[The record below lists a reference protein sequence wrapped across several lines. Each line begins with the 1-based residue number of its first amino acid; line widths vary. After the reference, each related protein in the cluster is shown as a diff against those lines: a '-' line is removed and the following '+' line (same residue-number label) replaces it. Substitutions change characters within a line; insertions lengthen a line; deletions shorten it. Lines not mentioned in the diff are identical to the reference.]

1 MPLFSTTDANTG
13 APKWA
18 VAGGLGV
25 SANGYTLYA
34 NTTQSAYV
42 PGAAVGVFGVD
53 ATEIGLDA
61 NKAQKPTHTGWVLV
75 KQGSGSRS
83 GRIQTEVLVAGGMG
97 ADVATANSA
106 NDNVL
111 YANT

>member
-13 APKWA
+13 APKFA

-25 SANGYTLYA
+25 AANGYTLYA
-34 NTTQSAYV
+34 NTTASVFV

-53 ATEIGLDA
+53 ATEIALGA
-61 NKAQKPTHTGWVLV
+61 NKANKPAHTGWVLV
-75 KQGSGSRS
+75 KQGTGSRT
-83 GRIQTEVLVAGGMG
+83 GRVQTEVLVAGGMG
-97 ADVATANSA
+97 ADIGTTA
-106 NDNVL
+106 NDNIL

>member
-13 APKWA
+13 APKFA

-34 NTTQSAYV
+34 NTTQSAFV
-42 PGAAVGVFGVD
+42 PGAAIGVFGVD
-53 ATEIGLDA
+53 SAEIALDA
-61 NKAQKPTHTGWVLV
+61 NKANKPAHTGWVLRTA
-75 KQGSGSRS
+75 GSGGRS
-83 GRIQTEVLVAGGMG
+83 GRVQTEVIVAGGMG
-97 ADVATANSA
+97 GDIQTTA
-106 NDNVL
+106 NDNPV